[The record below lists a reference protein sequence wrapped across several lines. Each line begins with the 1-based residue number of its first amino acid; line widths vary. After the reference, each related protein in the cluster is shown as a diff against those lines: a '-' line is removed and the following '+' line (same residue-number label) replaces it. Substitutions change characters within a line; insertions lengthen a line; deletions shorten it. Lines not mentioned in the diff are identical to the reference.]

1 MRLGLQIS
9 SLSLS
14 RDHGELRALPPGCV
28 VTEKDAA
35 RLPPSADIWAL
46 RVEPKLTGEQ
56 ALIDLISALLK

>member
-1 MRLGLQIS
+1 
-9 SLSLS
+9 
-14 RDHGELRALPPGCV
+14 V